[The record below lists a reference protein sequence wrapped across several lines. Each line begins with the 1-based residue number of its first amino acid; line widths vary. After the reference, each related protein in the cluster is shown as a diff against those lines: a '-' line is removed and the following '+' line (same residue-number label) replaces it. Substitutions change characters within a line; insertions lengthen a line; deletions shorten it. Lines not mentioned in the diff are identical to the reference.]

1 MVPITT
7 RSIPVALIALLCTAV
22 ASSAMAQRAARD
34 NPGDALRAL
43 TPAEARALESK
54 ASAPVG
60 LRSGKPN
67 PQPVTHADGSVEH
80 ELDTSTL
87 MHSVARRNADGS
99 ISTYCVTG
107 TDRAER
113 LVKASGSS
121 TRMTV
126 KAAKEHQH
134 DHK

>member
-1 MVPITT
+1 MHLITT
-7 RSIPVALIALLCTAV
+7 RWIPVALITVLCTAV

-43 TPAEARALESK
+43 TPAELRALDSK

-60 LRSGKPN
+60 LRSGKAN

-80 ELDTSTL
+80 ELDSSTL
-87 MHSVARRNADGS
+87 MYSVARRNADGS

-107 TDRAER
+107 ADSAEG
-113 LVKASGSS
+113 LLKPSKSS
-121 TRMTV
+121 ARTTARG
-126 KAAKEHQH
+126 AKEHQH